1 MKNTTAPGVHAPGH
15 ATALPVDVSTQC
27 PSLARSPRGGVAGGG
42 LALGRP
48 VASGSPS
55 WSGGEGLPAGPP
67 AADGPVVMVTGP
79 PLAELVTAARAEQEP
94 VWAM

>member
-48 VASGSPS
+48 VGSGSPS
-55 WSGGEGLPAGPP
+55 WAGGEGWPAGHP
-67 AADGPVVMVTGP
+67 AADGPLLMVAVP
-79 PLAELVTAARAEQEP
+79 PLGEVGTDARAEQEP
-94 VWAM
+94 FWAM